1 MSILNTNHSYGSVSK
16 LFHWV
21 IALLVFIMLALGY
34 TFLFM
39 DSGQN
44 KLAVITLHKS
54 IGLVVLFFVSLRLIW
69 RLLNVQPSRS
79 ELSALEKVLVN
90 SVQWLFYLA
99 LFVMPIS
106 GMIYSFSKGYP
117 VSFFGLFNI
126 PNIIEKNSVVANIT
140 QNVHFYI
147 SLIITCLIIVHTFA
161 AFRHHFYKKD
171 NYLKRILPFTKN

>member
-1 MSILNTNHSYGSVSK
+1 MSILNTNHSYGSISK

-69 RLLNVQPSRS
+69 RLLNVQPLRS
-79 ELSALEKVLVN
+79 ELSPLEKVLVN
-90 SVQWLFYLA
+90 FVQWFFYLA
-99 LFVMPIS
+99 LFVMPVI
-106 GMIYSFSKGYP
+106 FSSVP
-117 VSFFGLFNI
+117 TSLPL
-126 PNIIEKNSVVANIT
+126 PNTHTSNY
-140 QNVHFYI
+140 QVHERSRVT
-147 SLIITCLIIVHTFA
+147 SLVE
-161 AFRHHFYKKD
+161 
-171 NYLKRILPFTKN
+171 